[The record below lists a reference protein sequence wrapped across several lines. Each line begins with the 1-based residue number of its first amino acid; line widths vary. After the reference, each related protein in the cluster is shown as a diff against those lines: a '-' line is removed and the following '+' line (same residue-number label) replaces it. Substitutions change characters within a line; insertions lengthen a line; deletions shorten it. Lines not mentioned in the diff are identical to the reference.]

1 MSHHP
6 LTITAAATVAPRLK
20 RFSVRPAYAGGPL
33 RVSGYPLPV
42 VVDLAGLVADDR
54 LPVVL
59 DHEQGKRVGHIDS
72 VEISA
77 TQLDLAGAVSAAGSH
92 AAEFLAT
99 AANSFPW
106 QASIEALPMAE
117 LATVRAGESA
127 EVNGQQHSGP
137 VLVSRSTRL
146 LGLSFVTR
154 GADSNTQVLVAQQK
168 GHSMSDTS
176 NTSTTDPIQ
185 AERQRLSQIES
196 ACTGVDFDQPE
207 HRQQLAELRASA
219 IAGDTTIGELQQGVI
234 RLLRDSRPQAHTVHG
249 RPRHEGPKPIEAA
262 LAMSCGLSQPEKHFA
277 ADVLEAADR
286 YKGFGL
292 QQLLLAAA
300 SQGGYDARP
309 GEHVNASNLQ
319 PILRAAF
326 RPIHAAGFSTVNLPG
341 ILSNN
346 ANKFVRE
353 GFMSVDQTALRVSGR
368 ANVRDFKE
376 HTTYSLTGDHEYL
389 EVGAGGE
396 LKHGTAGERSYANQA
411 KTYGRMFSITRQ
423 DIIND
428 DLDALTAVPRRIGRG
443 AMLKLNDV
451 FWTTFLDNSSFFAAG
466 NNNVVTGAGS
476 ALALAGL
483 EAVEVVFANQTD
495 PDGKPLGIM
504 PAILLV
510 PPTLRHTAR
519 QLMNSGAIVTG
530 EDTTIPAGNTFQ
542 GAFTV
547 ESSPY
552 MENTSYIGYSSA
564 AWYLLAD
571 PMTMPVVTIA
581 FLNGMESPTIET
593 ADADFNTLGISMRGY
608 HDFGVNMHEFRG
620 GVRSAGS

>member
-6 LTITAAATVAPRLK
+6 LTITAAATVAPTLK

-33 RVSGYPLPV
+33 RVAGYPLPV

-59 DHEQGKRVGHIDS
+59 DHEHGKRVGHIDS
-72 VEISA
+72 VENNGQS
-77 TQLDLAGAVSAAGSH
+77 LDLAGAVSAAGKD
-92 AAEFLAT
+92 AEEFLTA

-117 LATVRAGESA
+117 LQTVRAGEPV

-154 GADSNTQVLVAQQK
+154 GADPSTQVLVASQK

-176 NTSTTDPIQ
+176 TTSTTDPIK
-185 AERQRLSQIES
+185 AERERIAAIEA
-196 ACTGVDFDQPE
+196 ACSHIDFDTAE
-207 HRQQLAELRASA
+207 HRHKLAELRASA
-219 IAGDTTIGELQQGVI
+219 IAGDTTLGELQQGVI
-234 RLLRDSRPQAHTVHG
+234 QLLRASRPQAHTVHS
-249 RPRHEGPKPIEAA
+249 RPRNEGRKPIEAA
-262 LAMSCGLSQPEKHFA
+262 LAMSCGLSQPDKHFS
-277 ADVLEAADR
+277 ADELEAADR
-286 YKGFGL
+286 YRGFGL

-319 PILRAAF
+319 PILQAAF
-326 RPIHAAGFSTVNLPG
+326 RPQIHASGFSTINLPG

-376 HTTYSLTGDHEYL
+376 HTTYSLTGDYEYL
-389 EVGAGGE
+389 EVGPGGE
-396 LKHGTAGERSYANQA
+396 LKHGTAGERSYTSQA

-451 FWTTFLDNSSFFAAG
+451 FWTTFLDNSDFFKAD
-466 NNNVVTGAGS
+466 NSNVSTGAGS

-483 EAVEVVFANQTD
+483 EAAEVKFANQTD

-504 PAILLV
+504 PSILLV

-519 QLMNSGAIVTG
+519 QLVNSGSIVTG

-542 GAFTV
+542 GCDLLSPRNHGGFWAVLSRKCLGV
-547 ESSPY
+547 E
-552 MENTSYIGYSSA
+552 GRA
-564 AWYLLAD
+564 LL
-571 PMTMPVVTIA
+571 
-581 FLNGMESPTIET
+581 
-593 ADADFNTLGISMRGY
+593 
-608 HDFGVNMHEFRG
+608 
-620 GVRSAGS
+620 